1 MLHCSNGLIWYSA
14 RCWLLFWYARQSVLM
29 EDDCSRVWRQFD
41 GLWMRAH
48 SVPLTAQDNALCSL
62 LPLSHNLTKTQHTA
76 LDSVTQHQDLQH
88 CSSVTTIQDYS
99 SLPSLIFCSARQK
112 KRSGSKT
119 VTVCFQKLLFL
130 EMNRSGLF
138 FLLFVC
144 GNGNSGT
151 VSVCR
156 GIVRVER
163 GPHLGCSAQ
172 SSQSLWVF

>member
-1 MLHCSNGLIWYSA
+1 MLHRSNGLIWYSA

-62 LPLSHNLTKTQHTA
+62 LHLSHNLTVQHTT
-76 LDSVTQHQDLQH
+76 LDSVIQHQDLQH
-88 CSSVTTIQDYS
+88 RLSVAY
-99 SLPSLIFCSARQK
+99 
-112 KRSGSKT
+112 T
-119 VTVCFQKLLFL
+119 VALKQV
-130 EMNRSGLF
+130 
-138 FLLFVC
+138 LFVC
-144 GNGNSGT
+144 HVRKKKHHCKNSNSLFSKAVVFRNEQIGSFSVIVCSSGNSGT

-156 GIVRVER
+156 GIIRVER

>member
-1 MLHCSNGLIWYSA
+1 MDESTLRAFDCTRQCTMFSSSLIT
-14 RCWLLFWYARQSVLM
+14 QS
-29 EDDCSRVWRQFD
+29 
-41 GLWMRAH
+41 H
-48 SVPLTAQDNALCSL
+48 T
-62 LPLSHNLTKTQHTA
+62 TQHTT

-88 CSSVTTIQDYS
+88 CSSVTTTQDC
-99 SLPSLIFCSARQK
+99 SLPSFIFAQCNKTR
-112 KRSGSKT
+112 RSKT

-130 EMNRSGLF
+130 ENEQIGA

-144 GNGNSGT
+144 SNGNSGT
-151 VSVCR
+151 VSEYR

>member
-62 LPLSHNLTKTQHTA
+62 LPLSHNLAQHNTPHWTASHNIRIYNTAPVLLPYKT
-76 LDSVTQHQDLQH
+76 
-88 CSSVTTIQDYS
+88 
-99 SLPSLIFCSARQK
+99 SLNQ
-112 KRSGSKT
+112 
-119 VTVCFQKLLFL
+119 VLFL
-130 EMNRSGLF
+130 CRVTKRTIPNSNSLF
-138 FLLFVC
+138 SKIVVFRNEQIGAFLLFVC
-144 GNGNSGT
+144 SAGNSGT
-151 VSVCR
+151 VSVYR

>member
-62 LPLSHNLTKTQHTA
+62 LPLSHNLTQHNTPHWTASHNIRIYNIALVLLLYKTA
-76 LDSVTQHQDLQH
+76 LYQVF
-88 CSSVTTIQDYS
+88 
-99 SLPSLIFCSARQK
+99 IFVPCHK
-112 KRSGSKT
+112 THRSET

-130 EMNRSGLF
+130 EMNRLGLF
-138 FLLFVC
+138 VIC
-144 GNGNSGT
+144 
-151 VSVCR
+151 VKQWEQWHSVC
-156 GIVRVER
+156 V
-163 GPHLGCSAQ
+163 
-172 SSQSLWVF
+172 

>member
-62 LPLSHNLTKTQHTA
+62 LPLSHSLTQHNTPHWTA
-76 LDSVTQHQDLQH
+76 SHNIRISNTAPVFLLWK
-88 CSSVTTIQDYS
+88 TTLNQVF
-99 SLPSLIFCSARQK
+99 IFVPCNKTR
-112 KRSGSKT
+112 SKT

-130 EMNRSGLF
+130 EMNRLGLF
-138 FLLFVC
+138 VIC
-144 GNGNSGT
+144 
-151 VSVCR
+151 VQHWEKWHSVC
-156 GIVRVER
+156 V
-163 GPHLGCSAQ
+163 
-172 SSQSLWVF
+172 

>member
-62 LPLSHNLTKTQHTA
+62 LPLSHNLTHT
-76 LDSVTQHQDLQH
+76 LGSVTQHQDLQH
-88 CSSVTTIQDYS
+88 CCTVTPNTKLLSSKFYFIVW
-99 SLPSLIFCSARQK
+99 CN
-112 KRSGSKT
+112 KT
-119 VTVCFQKLLFL
+119 YHSQTVCFQKLLFL
-130 EMNRSGLF
+130 EMNRLGL

-144 GNGNSGT
+144 SAKEQWH
-151 VSVCR
+151 SVVYR
-156 GIVRVER
+156 GILELKED
-163 GPHLGCSAQ
+163 HI
-172 SSQSLWVF
+172 

>member
-62 LPLSHNLTKTQHTA
+62 LPLSHNLTQHNTPHWTASHNISIYNTVLVLLLYKTA
-76 LDSVTQHQDLQH
+76 LHQVLFFLLRVT
-88 CSSVTTIQDYS
+88 
-99 SLPSLIFCSARQK
+99 
-112 KRSGSKT
+112 KRT
-119 VTVCFQKLLFL
+119 VTSLFSKIVVFRN
-130 EMNRSGLF
+130 EQIGGF

-144 GNGNSGT
+144 NTGNSGT
-151 VSVCR
+151 VSVYR